1 MTRMKSW
8 KTTLA
13 LGLWLCG
20 RTALADANND
30 YKIAA
35 QDVILID
42 VVGEKELNR
51 ECRVSSSGTITFAW
65 LTNVEVKGKTTAEI
79 ETLLRELL
87 DRDYLV
93 DPTVMVSVK
102 DYRTREVTVLGP
114 VNRPGSIVLP
124 GEQKLTIVDV
134 IGRAGGLTKLANENK
149 IQFTHAGKTQT
160 FSMEELKKI
169 TDPAKVIY
177 VEPGDII
184 QTIEKLF

>member
-1 MTRMKSW
+1 MTAMKNW
-8 KTTLA
+8 TTGVLLA
-13 LGLWLCG
+13 LCLCG
-20 RTALADANND
+20 RAMGAEDNSD
-30 YKIAA
+30 YKIGP

-42 VVGEKELNR
+42 VVGEKDLNR
-51 ECRVSSSGTITFAW
+51 ECRVSSSGTVTFAW
-65 LTNVEVKGKTTAEI
+65 LTNVEVKGKTTVEI

-102 DYRTREVTVLGP
+102 EYRAREASVLGP
-114 VNRPGSIVLP
+114 VNRPGTVILP
-124 GEQKLTIVDV
+124 GEQKLTIMDV

-160 FSMEELKKI
+160 FSIEELKKV
-169 TDPAKVIY
+169 TDPSKIVY